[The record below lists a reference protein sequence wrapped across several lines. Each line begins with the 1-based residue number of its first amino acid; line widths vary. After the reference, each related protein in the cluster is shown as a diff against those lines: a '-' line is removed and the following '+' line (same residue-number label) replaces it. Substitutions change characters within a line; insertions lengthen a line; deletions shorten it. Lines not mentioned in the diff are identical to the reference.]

1 MGCCFSEEE
10 GEQKDPSKKRLLT
23 PGDPIPGKT
32 EDPYVGRGSSGD
44 GGGSLSGQDTM
55 ERQRGSEL
63 DRSKGLRK
71 QKPHASTQQAEL
83 HERIRATLG
92 TGAVKMRDVV
102 KLPRGES
109 LNAWLAVHI
118 TDFYNDIN
126 ALYGT
131 ISELCTD
138 QSCPTMSAGPKY
150 TYLWADGVNITTP
163 IKVPAP
169 DYIGYLLEWVDG
181 QISNPQLM
189 PTNNEN
195 FPPDF
200 QATAKTIF
208 KRLFRVYAHIY
219 HSHFPQYVTLQ
230 LEAHLNTCFK
240 RYVYFVAEFDLVEAK
255 ELAPLQQLIS
265 SLLPSE

>member
-1 MGCCFSEEE
+1 MGISAA
-10 GEQKDPSKKRLLT
+10 GLVLSA
-23 PGDPIPGKT
+23 T
-32 EDPYVGRGSSGD
+32 ERTDLAALVRA
-44 GGGSLSGQDTM
+44 
-55 ERQRGSEL
+55 
-63 DRSKGLRK
+63 RSTAQSTALR
-71 QKPHASTQQAEL
+71 ARMIL
-83 HERIRATLG
+83 HL
-92 TGAVKMRDVV
+92 
-102 KLPRGES
+102 
-109 LNAWLAVHI
+109 
-118 TDFYNDIN
+118 
-126 ALYGT
+126 
-131 ISELCTD
+131 
-138 QSCPTMSAGPKY
+138 
-150 TYLWADGVNITTP
+150 ADGVNITTP

-189 PTNNEN
+189 PTNNEK

>member
-10 GEQKDPSKKRLLT
+10 SEEKKERQQPLIS
-23 PGDPIPGKT
+23 PGDPLPGKT
-32 EDPYVGRGSSGD
+32 EDPYVAPGRPS
-44 GGGSLSGQDTM
+44 QDTM
-55 ERQRGSEL
+55 ERPRASEL

-71 QKPHASTQQAEL
+71 QKPHASTQQEKL
-83 HERIRATLG
+83 HRHIQQTLG
-92 TGAVKMRDVV
+92 SGAVKMRDVV

-109 LNAWLAVHI
+109 VNAWLAVHI

-138 QSCPTMSAGPKY
+138 CSCPTMSAGPKY

-181 QISNPQLM
+181 QISNPELM
-189 PTNNEN
+189 PVNNDK

-200 QATAKTIF
+200 KDTAKTIF

-219 HSHFPQYVTLQ
+219 HSHFPQFVTLQ

-265 SLLPSE
+265 SLLE